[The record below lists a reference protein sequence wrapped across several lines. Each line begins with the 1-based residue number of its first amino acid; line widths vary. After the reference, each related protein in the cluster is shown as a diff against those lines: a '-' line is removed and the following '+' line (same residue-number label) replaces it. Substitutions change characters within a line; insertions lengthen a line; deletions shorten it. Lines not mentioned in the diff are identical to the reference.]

1 MSKLRL
7 LMDFEEG
14 GENMEGRD
22 QNENKKKERMP
33 ESSSSSQGFNLKR
46 WMVLANEAASP
57 NFLLDCLLIS
67 SLRFSFILL
76 QKY

>member
-1 MSKLRL
+1 
-7 LMDFEEG
+7 MDFEEG

-46 WMVLANEAASP
+46 WTVLANETASP
-57 NFLLDCLLIS
+57 FSMDCLFIP
-67 SLRFSFILL
+67 SLRYSFIFL
-76 QKY
+76 QQY

>member
-33 ESSSSSQGFNLKR
+33 ESSSSSQGFNLKG
-46 WMVLANEAASP
+46 
-57 NFLLDCLLIS
+57 
-67 SLRFSFILL
+67 
-76 QKY
+76 